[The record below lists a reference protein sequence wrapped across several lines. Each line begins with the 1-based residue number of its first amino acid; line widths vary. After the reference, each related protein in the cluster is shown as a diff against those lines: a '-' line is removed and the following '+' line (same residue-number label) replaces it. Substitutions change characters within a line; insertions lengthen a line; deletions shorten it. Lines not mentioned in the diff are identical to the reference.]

1 VPASSDRR
9 LRHAS
14 MVSASCCCS
23 SSVQRKSSSAL
34 PTGGMLLS
42 SATSCSWGRLP
53 YADKCTGWHD
63 AFALLHYRGDGD
75 DNDCLASIAPPGQP
89 GGAPM
94 MDRRIFLTIVAGLL
108 AAPLAARSQQAVEEG
123 CSRRARSVSCA

>member
-1 VPASSDRR
+1 MAQRRSKISHVTTNRTILFVGRAAHCASP
-9 LRHAS
+9 
-14 MVSASCCCS
+14 C
-23 SSVQRKSSSAL
+23 
-34 PTGGMLLS
+34 
-42 SATSCSWGRLP
+42 
-53 YADKCTGWHD
+53 ADKCTGCHD

-108 AAPLAARSQQAVEEG
+108 AAPLAARSQQAVKEG
-123 CSRRARSVSCA
+123 CSWRARSDRPRRC